1 MINQN
6 NSRYIFLD
14 FEFNTI
20 KKIQEI
26 VSVGV
31 VVCSKD
37 FNIIYTHHS
46 LVKLSM
52 TENMDKYASSVNNIT
67 DEMLV
72 DAESFKTVF
81 LKLNSEL
88 NLSETDRIYTWGI
101 DDKKTFDKCIEYHNL
116 QNELSLMSEIM
127 TDIQKD
133 ISSKIKY
140 EDNLLSEILS
150 LKSVKEIYNIEG
162 TVTHN
167 ALDDSLDLMNI
178 FKKSLYSDINQEVVR
193 AIALKKIED
202 RNKNELMKNTVRDFA
217 IKYPNGIT
225 IHSLDS
231 FLFKKIYSF
240 VLSKSLTFSNS
251 TIHKKTSDYFIM
263 KNNEGQELKIEKER
277 TYKNLKINFKT
288 KENRILITFKTKNQ
302 LHEFHINSRKN
313 IGLSYAIIKRV
324 EKKKKKL

>member
-14 FEFNTI
+14 FEFNTV

-37 FNIIYTHHS
+37 FNIISKHHS

-52 TENMDKYASSVNNIT
+52 TEKMDKYASSVNNIT

-72 DAESFKTVF
+72 DAQSFETVF
-81 LKLNSEL
+81 FNLNKEL
-88 NLSETDRIYTWGI
+88 NLLETDRIYTWGI

-140 EDNLLSEILS
+140 KDNLLSEILS
-150 LKSVKEIYNIEG
+150 LKAVKEIYNIEG
-162 TVTHN
+162 NVTHN

-178 FKKSLYSDINQEVVR
+178 FKKSLYSEVNQEVIE
-193 AIALKKIED
+193 AIALKKKEE
-202 RNKNELMKNTVRDFA
+202 RKKNETMKNTIIDFA
-217 IKYPNGIT
+217 VKYPNGIT
-225 IHSLDS
+225 IHSLDG
-231 FLFKKIYSF
+231 FLFKKIYSL

-251 TIHKKTSDYFIM
+251 TICKKTSDYFVI

-277 TYKNLKINFKT
+277 KYKNLKINFKT

-313 IGLSYAIIKRV
+313 VGLSYAIIKRV